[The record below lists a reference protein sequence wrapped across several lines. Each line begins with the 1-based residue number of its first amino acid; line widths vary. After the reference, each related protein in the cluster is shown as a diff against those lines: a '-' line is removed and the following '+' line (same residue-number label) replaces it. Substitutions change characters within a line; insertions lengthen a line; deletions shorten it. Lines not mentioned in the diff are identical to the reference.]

1 MDMNWFQSILY
12 GFISGLA
19 DILPVSGQAHRL
31 ILMNLFGES
40 AEPALLRLL
49 VHIGTLA
56 GLYYGCQNHIIRI
69 IRAIK
74 LSRIPKRRR
83 KRPLD
88 TQTLMDFEVVKMMLI
103 PMILGL
109 VFANRAAELGSK
121 LIYVAVFLFLNGL
134 ILYIPRYLPGSN
146 KDSRGMSRVESLL
159 MGLGG
164 AASVL
169 PGISC
174 MGTVA
179 SVATVCGAEKT
190 YASNMALLACL
201 PMTAGLIV
209 TDIIALFAVGL
220 GGLSF
225 LTVLN
230 YLLAGA
236 AAFGGILLGTRLLRL
251 IVDNIGIG
259 VFTFYCWGASL
270 FSFILFLNI

>member
-31 ILMNLFGES
+31 ILTNLFGET

-88 TQTLMDFEVVKMMLI
+88 TQTLMDFEVVKMMVI
-103 PMILGL
+103 PMIPGL
-109 VFANRAAELGSK
+109 IFANRAAELGSK
-121 LIYVAVFLFLNGL
+121 LIFIAVFLFLNGL

-159 MGLGG
+159 MGLGA

-174 MGTVA
+174 LGTVA
-179 SVATVCGAEKT
+179 SVATVCGAEKN
-190 YASNMALLACL
+190 YAANMSLLACL
-201 PMTAGLIV
+201 AMTAGLVV
-209 TDIIALFAVGL
+209 TDFIALFAVGL
-220 GGLSF
+220 GGISF
-225 LTVLN
+225 LMVLN
-230 YLLAGA
+230 YLLAGL
-236 AAFGGILLGTRLLRL
+236 AAFGGILLGIRLLRI
-251 IVDNIGIG
+251 IVDNMGIG
-259 VFTFYCWGASL
+259 VCTYYCWGASL